1 MPSSGT
7 LNAVNINGVSYDVP
21 NDINVTILYSD
32 FELEAIATSGETM
45 FKYTRRSQNI
55 EGVTLMTPPGKADTL
70 RDVANGKTD
79 VTMSLELA
87 DGTVLRSTG
96 RVNYE
101 NWETEENR
109 SSLMLM
115 PNKSKKAWVQ
125 FAP

>member
-1 MPSSGT
+1 MGSSGT
-7 LNAVNINGVSYDVP
+7 LNAVNINGASYAVP

-32 FELEAIATSGETM
+32 FEIEDIATTGDTM
-45 FKYTRRSQNI
+45 FKYTRRSQKI
-55 EGVTLMTPPGKADTL
+55 EGVTLMEPPSKADTL
-70 RDVANGKTD
+70 RDVSNKKAD

-87 DGTVLRSTG
+87 DGTVLRATG
-96 RVNYE
+96 RINYQ

-109 SSLMLM
+109 HTVDLM